1 MVNTKNWRP
10 YLDLLFCFFSVFQ
23 NNKLTE
29 IPKEIPLVLKD
40 LIPQLIHMER
50 ICGNSHLREC
60 ILEIVLHLPLPM
72 TGSLFNYFIPILM
85 PLYLKGLS
93 GPETLQRPCERGTL
107 LSRVAMNYLETF
119 FQRVPTADMITLLQN
134 EPCKSM
140 LTSSLSTILHTS
152 SNQRITTQALAL
164 LGRLGGR
171 SRTVLRGDVD
181 LPCFSNPSN
190 GYEVL
195 FPSASSVLSHHLIT
209 MDSHIA
215 EAVEFLFRN
224 LIVEPLD
231 DTTAKL
237 SQKLRCS
244 PENVEMT
251 RSIRVQY
258 KLRAIDMIEKCITAC
273 VSNPSVVM
281 NPLVCYRLAMCLGDP
296 NIGDMETE
304 DDPAQEET
312 LVQNEKTQERCVSLL
327 LYGLMLA
334 CCDSEVKDVALE
346 KMKAFFTYFA
356 CLILN
361 YTRFRTDEK
370 DDLSAL
376 LSKSSKYHGILMHL
390 ALGVVPVLSPF
401 VISFPPDCLS
411 PLLLSDVLVA
421 LLDNEFPSVEDLVV
435 EASLVIW
442 KVVEEQAQRQA
453 RESCLATGNM
463 DGNTT
468 DNMDGNTTGN
478 MDRNTTGNT
487 ADSKA
492 LPIQCSELWMALP
505 YMETFLASLLMHC
518 VGNGWRCRV
527 VFHLLLSRST
537 TR

>member
-50 ICGNSHLREC
+50 VCGNSHLREC

-93 GPETLQRPCERGTL
+93 GPETLQRPCACSAL

-119 FQRVPTADMITLLQN
+119 FQRVPTTDMITLLQN

-152 SNQRITTQALAL
+152 SNQRITAQALTL

-258 KLRAIDMIEKCITAC
+258 KLRAINMIEKCITAC
-273 VSNPSVVM
+273 VSNPSVVT
-281 NPLVCYRLAMCLGDP
+281 NPLACYQLAMCLGEP
-296 NIGDMETE
+296 NIGGMEMVE
-304 DDPAQEET
+304 DPAQET
-312 LVQNEKTQERCVSLL
+312 LAQNEKTQERCVSLL

-370 DDLSAL
+370 DDLSSL
-376 LSKSSKYHGILMHL
+376 LNKSSKYHGILMHL
-390 ALGVVPVLSPF
+390 SLGVVPVLSPL

-411 PLLLSDVLVA
+411 PLLLSDVLIA

-453 RESCLATGNM
+453 GESCLAA
-463 DGNTT
+463 DNTQ
-468 DNMDGNTTGN
+468 
-478 MDRNTTGNT
+478 
-487 ADSKA
+487 
-492 LPIQCSELWMALP
+492 LPIQCNELWMALP

-527 VFHLLLSRST
+527 VSHLLLSRST